1 MADEWLADHSD
12 NKLAVDTCLVYE
24 PIFRKYGYDT
34 DDFKASVEYYM
45 RDPLRFSR
53 MMKDVAL
60 KMEAESDKLL
70 GIKAAEE
77 EEAETETETETEEI
91 E

>member
-1 MADEWLADHSD
+1 MADEWLADHSE
-12 NKLAVDTCLVYE
+12 NRLTVDTCLVYE

-34 DDFKASVEYYM
+34 DDFRASVEYYM
-45 RDPLRFSR
+45 RDPLRYSR

-60 KMEAESDKLL
+60 KMEAESDRLR
-70 GIKAAEE
+70 GIKTARQ
-77 EEAETETETETEEI
+77 EEAESESEPEEI